1 MHSDLRLLNK
11 QSPVVKLNSDSLC
24 VAKKLYNLVPD
35 VRNHFQIAEM
45 KVYKTYEGHIT
56 QFCCFEAQKAS

>member
-1 MHSDLRLLNK
+1 VFSDLRLLNR
-11 QSPVVKLNSDSLC
+11 QSRAVKLNSDSLGA
-24 VAKKLYNLVPD
+24 AKKLYNLVPD
-35 VRNHFQIAEM
+35 ARNHFQIAKM